1 MATADDTEEEIQER
15 GLGSRLAT
23 LVPILV
29 LLGLLAYGTLL
40 VADTR
45 RPATE
50 TVPEFELPLLGGGT
64 ISNEDLE
71 GTPVV
76 VNFWASWCT
85 PCREEAPMLEELWQ
99 EHKHHVLFLGVN
111 TKDNELGAKDF
122 VEQFG
127 ITYPIALD
135 PNEELVGE
143 LDVFGL
149 PQTFFIDHEGRFI
162 GSPTTEG
169 IGEEGDTVVLG
180 AITEKTLREKI
191 AELMERAGLE

>member
-1 MATADDTEEEIQER
+1 MATADDMEEEVQER
-15 GLGSRLAT
+15 GLGARLAK
-23 LVPILV
+23 LIPILV

-45 RPATE
+45 RPATDAM
-50 TVPEFELPLLGGGT
+50 PEFELSLLGGGT

-76 VNFWASWCT
+76 MNFWASWCT

-99 EHKHHVLFLGVN
+99 EHKDRILFLGVN
-111 TKDNELGAKDF
+111 TKDNELGAEDF
-122 VEQFG
+122 VEQFD